1 MKKILLI
8 LSLILNFLY
17 ADIKDTFPKL
27 EGRVIDQV
35 NLLSSETKNEL
46 EKILKD
52 EEEKTSN
59 QIVVVILKS
68 LNGYAI
74 EEYTLE
80 LGRYWGIGQKE
91 KNNGVLLFVSMEE
104 KKIRI
109 EVGYGLEGALTDAIS
124 KEIIEYTIMPSFKEK
139 QYDLGI
145 LKAVNEIRS
154 AIQGEFVANNKNG
167 GGYWSIFN
175 IYIPLGLFVLFFV
188 SYFLN
193 SYSHKI
199 KNLFLYRVTFSI
211 FVSSVIT
218 FIIYVFAPV
227 IIFFSEPFI
236 EFILSLFFTTHLSIS
251 SFFIFIISFIFFFI
265 NSKDYKFSEDQDEIY
280 KNSSE
285 NKYKETYN
293 FKENEIKS
301 TTISSSYSSE
311 KNEEKSTSSYSSKD
325 DNSDNSSSSNSG
337 FFGKGGSFGG
347 GGASGSW

>member
-124 KEIIEYTIMPSFKEK
+124 KEIIEYTIMPNFKEK

-145 LKAVNEIRS
+145 LKAVNEIQN

-167 GGYWSIFN
+167 GDYWSNFN
-175 IYIPLGLFVLFFV
+175 IYIPIGFLVLFFL
-188 SYFLN
+188 SLFLN
-193 SYSHKI
+193 IYADDI
-199 KNLFLYRVTFSI
+199 KNLLLHRITLSTI
-211 FVSSVIT
+211 VSSFIT
-218 FIIYVFAPV
+218 FFIY
-227 IIFFSEPFI
+227 IFSPLVLYFCEPTL
-236 EFILSLFFTTHLSIS
+236 EFILTPLLTTYLSHS
-251 SFFIFIISFIFFFI
+251 SFFVFMLIFIFIFQI
-265 NSKDYKFSEDQDEIY
+265 SKDYKFSEGKDKIY
-280 KNSSE
+280 KNGSE

-311 KNEEKSTSSYSSKD
+311 KNEEKSTSSYTSKD